1 MQSAQRTARSKAT
14 TEIGFKNRNAQVV
27 VRPTGLPGTDHNQR
41 VYELECQKCGH
52 KYGANGSDISGRK
65 CPNCQDGA
73 PGLPTEDRQSSGA
86 QSFASW
92 TVANAKARLSEMLD
106 KARAEG
112 PQIIT
117 RNGKQT
123 AVVVGIEE
131 WERRTKRKG
140 SLAEFLYNSPLRG
153 ADIDLERIREEPRD
167 IEL

>member
-1 MQSAQRTARSKAT
+1 MRNAPRATRPKAT
-14 TEIGFKNRNAQVV
+14 K
-27 VRPTGLPGTDHNQR
+27 
-41 VYELECQKCGH
+41 K
-52 KYGANGSDISGRK
+52 
-65 CPNCQDGA
+65 GA
-73 PGLPTEDRQSSGA
+73 PGLPVEDAGSKGA
-86 QSFASW
+86 EALASW
-92 TVANAKARLSEMLD
+92 TVANAKARLSEVLE
-106 KARAEG
+106 KAAAQG

-131 WERRTKRKG
+131 WERRTRRKG